1 MGLEDFAI
9 LIARVELNTDKI
21 KFGEDPTRSGNA
33 KTKQGLWYWKRSETD
48 NERLSTVIKNDKLGV
63 TIISD
68 YIEIYPK
75 LIGNGFKSHIII
87 KAYNNL

>member
-9 LIARVELNTDKI
+9 LIARVELSTDKI
-21 KFGEDPTRSGNA
+21 KFGEDPTRNGSA
-33 KTKQGLWYWKRSETD
+33 KTKQGLWYWKRSKTD
-48 NERLSTVIKNDKLGV
+48 NGRLSTIIKNDKLGV

-75 LIGNGFKSHIII
+75 LIGNSFKSHIII
-87 KAYNNL
+87 RAYNNL